1 MSQDRRHN
9 RRVPFMLDVR
19 CASLGQYSLQTYDLS
34 LGGCYV
40 EVLGE
45 LTVGQLVPF
54 EIQLPKGGWMS
65 VHAQVVHHTPY
76 IGLGLRFLG
85 LTATDQEQLARTIES
100 ESQN

>member
-1 MSQDRRHN
+1 MDQE
-9 RRVPFMLDVR
+9 RRVDKRVPLMLEVR
-19 CASLGQYSLQTYDLS
+19 CVSLGQYSLQTYDVS

-45 LTVGQLVPF
+45 LAIGQLVPF
-54 EIQLPKGGWMS
+54 EIQLPKGGWIS

-85 LTATDQEQLARTIES
+85 LTPTNRDLLARDIGQEN
-100 ESQN
+100 QN